1 MPKQKANA
9 GVKAVCPSASAFVI
23 FEISLS
29 PISYMDDNDIYF
41 AALRPS
47 SIIYSWVFSP
57 ILPITL
63 QWEKLSMGY

>member
-47 SIIYSWVFSP
+47 SIIYS
-57 ILPITL
+57 
-63 QWEKLSMGY
+63 